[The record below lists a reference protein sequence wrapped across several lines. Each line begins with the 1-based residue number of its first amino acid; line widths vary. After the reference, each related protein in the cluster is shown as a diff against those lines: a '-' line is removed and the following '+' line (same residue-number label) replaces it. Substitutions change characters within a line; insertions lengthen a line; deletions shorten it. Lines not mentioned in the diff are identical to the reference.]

1 MGEPVQLDYQQQ
13 HQVDSIDV
21 EGIEIFGSESGLEEG
36 SQPLA
41 KTLPGL
47 SIKEAARFLGVSP
60 NTIRARIKSGEVMAG
75 KVKGPT
81 GEQWRVFVDAPDKAL
96 VQESVGSAEV
106 SRLLDIIEKQSGLLA
121 AQSGKLETAAGQIG
135 YLQAQL
141 EAGKETIKLLEDRQ
155 SVGWWRRAWNWF
167 TGSS

>member
-36 SQPLA
+36 SQQLA
-41 KTLPGL
+41 KSLPGL
-47 SIKEAARFLGVSP
+47 SIKEAAKVLGISP
-60 NTIRARIKSGEVMAG
+60 NTIRARIKSGELMAG
-75 KVKGPT
+75 KVKGAT
-81 GEQWRVFVDAPDKAL
+81 GEQWRVFVDAPDKPL
-96 VQESVGSAEV
+96 VPESVGSAEV
-106 SRLLDIIEKQSGLLA
+106 SRLLDIIEKQSELLA
-121 AQSGKLETAAGQIG
+121 AQSGRLETAAGQIG

-155 SVGWWRRAWNWF
+155 RVIWWRRAWAWF